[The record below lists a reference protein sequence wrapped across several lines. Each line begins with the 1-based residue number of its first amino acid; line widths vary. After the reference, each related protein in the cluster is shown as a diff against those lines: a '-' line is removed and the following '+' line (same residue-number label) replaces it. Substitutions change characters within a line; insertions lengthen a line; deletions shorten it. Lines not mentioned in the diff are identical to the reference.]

1 MGSLKWMLP
10 LLAGCC
16 FLSSAAAAY
25 TVGPAAVAKTDRH
38 LWQEPIDTPAG
49 FDAASRAAILIY
61 TLALEEMQQLSDP
74 EMLAAFKIKSINR
87 ASVEKWLKKEQQLS
101 LLNYQYAAK
110 GCAASD
116 WTCVGSLT
124 TVKELQQ
131 AATKTTLNLLPP
143 KLRAWRDSLSTFAHA
158 YVAEQLRLAALFP
171 KVSSEI
177 DLFNSSEWN
186 GDALADRQ
194 FFLTFDDGPTDA
206 SGTTDQTLA
215 MLDKEKKSGVFFVLG
230 EHLQSRLSKTT
241 PTALAAL
248 YNKQCV
254 GSHGWEH
261 QSHAKWEQWQD
272 SIKRT
277 QALLNAALPAG
288 NVVPL
293 FRPPYGQ
300 RKADSGAFFQAQS
313 LQVALWNLDS
323 QDWNH
328 SVDVND
334 IVNRMTALML
344 IKRHGVLLFHDIH
357 PKAQAALPILLQ
369 ELGRAVEWGDCHSL
383 AIR

>member
-1 MGSLKWMLP
+1 MGSLKWVLP
-10 LLAGCC
+10 LLVGCF
-16 FLSSAAAAY
+16 FLSSAGAANK
-25 TVGPAAVAKTDRH
+25 VGPAALAKTDRH

-49 FDAASRAAILIY
+49 FDAASRAALLIY
-61 TLALEEMQQLSDP
+61 TLALEDMQQLSDP
-74 EMLAAFKIKSINR
+74 AMLAAFKIKSINR

-101 LLNYQYAAK
+101 LRNYQDAAQ

-116 WTCVGSLT
+116 WACVGSIT
-124 TVKELQQ
+124 TVEALQQ
-131 AATKTTLNLLPP
+131 AATKATLNLPP
-143 KLRAWRDSLSTFAHA
+143 KLLAWRDSLNNFAHD

-171 KVSSEI
+171 KISSEI
-177 DLFNSSEWN
+177 DLFNSNEWN

-215 MLDKEKKSGVFFVLG
+215 MLDKEKKSGVFFILG
-230 EHLQSRLSKTT
+230 KHLQSRLSKTT

-254 GSHGWEH
+254 GLHGWEH

-272 SIKRT
+272 SITRT
-277 QALLNAALPAG
+277 QALLHTTLGAG
-288 NVVPL
+288 QTVPL

-300 RKADSGAFFQAQS
+300 RKEDSGAFFQAQA

-328 SVDVND
+328 SVDVDD

-357 PKAQAALPILLQ
+357 PKAQAALPILFQ
-369 ELGRAVEWGDCHSL
+369 ELGKAVVWGDCHSL
-383 AIR
+383 ASH